1 MNESQAEEGCAGVQY
16 GWPTL
21 TGAASYWRV
30 ECVRTLEIC
39 TLADGTKTCIL
50 L

>member
-1 MNESQAEEGCAGVQY
+1 MNGRQAEDEAVGLQY

-39 TLADGTKTCIL
+39 TLADGTNTCIL